1 MAVKHNI
8 CTLSLPTLTDTAS
21 IKKEK
26 IRKNHISNKRCK
38 SYYYVC
44 LGALMH
50 TIDKQIKDKYTENN
64 YLYLIG
70 SRYIKNLYKWLQHCK
85 YNKVLVNDFLKSL
98 ITSVALFA
106 IGVKLTNELVAW
118 RIF

>member
-1 MAVKHNI
+1 
-8 CTLSLPTLTDTAS
+8 
-21 IKKEK
+21 
-26 IRKNHISNKRCK
+26 
-38 SYYYVC
+38 
-44 LGALMH
+44 MH
-50 TIDKQIKDKYTENN
+50 TIDKKIKDKYTENN

-70 SRYIKNLYKWLQHCK
+70 SRYIRDLYKWLQHCK

-106 IGVKLTNELVAW
+106 IGVKLSNELVAW